1 MKPRLRAFLS
11 GFRSPLSGLAAI
23 FFMGSLAAAFGGPP
37 SVPAVHMTLGGVGS
51 APAALSQLA
60 VSALDT
66 SALAAFCV
74 GLVSLA
80 VVVGALH
87 KLTGKPEKREVSG
100 TVGTPVRFA
109 THEELAALRAEW
121 YLDRTEFK
129 RRMDH
134 LEHSMVETKVSIL
147 EAGDHRAAKIHE
159 KIDYVAQRVAEL
171 VGAFNKRPH

>member
-1 MKPRLRAFLS
+1 MKTTILPALV
-11 GFRSPLSGLAAI
+11 
-23 FFMGSLAAAFGGPP
+23 FMGSLAAAFGGTP
-37 SVPAVHMTLGGVGS
+37 SLPAVPMTL
-51 APAALSQLA
+51 PLLA
-60 VSALDT
+60 ISGLDDK
-66 SALAAFCV
+66 ALAAFV
-74 GLVSLA
+74 AGLVSLA
-80 VVVGALH
+80 LVVGALN
-87 KLTGKPEKREVSG
+87 KITGKPEKREVSG

-134 LEHSMVETKVSIL
+134 LEHSMTQTKMSIL
-147 EAGDHRAAKIHE
+147 DAGDARATKIHE